1 MKKSVITTIISIV
14 LMAFAVSAVSAAAVE
29 KTDVELVE
37 GITESYKI
45 EVPAAMTA
53 FLVENGISED
63 LVASYDRDADGAKA
77 LSRAIDELKQTELDE
92 DADEDDATLNEQFN
106 SIVGRALWS
115 AYNAGFDP
123 VYMDV
128 GTLRYVW
135 TTPVDDDTDDDA

>member
-77 LSRAIDELKQTELDE
+77 LSRAIDELKQTEPD
-92 DADEDDATLNEQFN
+92 DEDDVTLNEQFN